1 MDEGIP
7 AIAAHARDPIA
18 AVRLEAAQQLC
29 LIGGPRTLDPLV
41 ILAADADPEVQL
53 NAIDGLIN
61 IYVPG
66 YLKTG
71 VSRSAR
77 RSGDTLTVRFNEPG
91 DLVVDGYVR
100 VSEPA
105 IGAATKALRES
116 RSLEVRANAARALG
130 IFRAG
135 SAVPELTEAL
145 YSKDD
150 QLMYESLVAL
160 QKIRDASA
168 GPKLAFLVR
177 DLNEKV
183 QVAALR
189 AAGILRTQE
198 AAPAIRTVID
208 DRPNPR
214 VLRQAAESLAMIA
227 RPEDRGIFLSLL
239 ADRDEELRTA
249 AAEGLARLKNSNDTE
264 RLSAAFESERSYSA
278 RLAAAFGTVSLGR
291 LQMSQFSAFRYLIDS
306 LKNNNY
312 RSASLAYLTEL
323 ARDSAVRQTLYTT
336 LDDARRDEKTGLCLV
351 FGESGEKDTV
361 PHLNR
366 LKDDNDVEVA
376 QTCLRSLR
384 TLEAR
389 LR

>member
-1 MDEGIP
+1 
-7 AIAAHARDPIA
+7 
-18 AVRLEAAQQLC
+18 
-29 LIGGPRTLDPLV
+29 
-41 ILAADADPEVQL
+41 
-53 NAIDGLIN
+53 
-61 IYVPG
+61 VPG